1 VFLKASSFHMK
12 FSVNVTGRIPI
23 SWMSKGG
30 SEGWGGTSRKPH
42 RPPSREQQF
51 ETQALSF
58 LILPW
63 YLLVW
68 KHRAHLSFS
77 LPGSNRALIER
88 RDRDSKGSHKLAQAW
103 DSVSSFRRDAPR
115 LSQQDLGR
123 WEAGKPGR
131 GSVPAL

>member
-1 VFLKASSFHMK
+1 MNT
-12 FSVNVTGRIPI
+12 FSQVV
-23 SWMSKGG
+23 
-30 SEGWGGTSRKPH
+30 E
-42 RPPSREQQF
+42 
-51 ETQALSF
+51 
-58 LILPW
+58 W